1 MLAFY
6 MVRTQI
12 SASCVGAHMICLTGG
27 IIGTVFESLTVS
39 QRGVHGLDALHCG
52 TCCYGK
58 ANTNNGSFLIHPGTP
73 EQFQHILA
81 EDMTIYG
88 NQLDE
93 TNQMSDSVTLWRP
106 N

>member
-1 MLAFY
+1 
-6 MVRTQI
+6 
-12 SASCVGAHMICLTGG
+12 MICLTGG
-27 IIGTVFESLTVS
+27 VIGTVFESLTVS

-52 TCCYGK
+52 TCGYGK

-93 TNQMSDSVTLWRP
+93 TNQMSGSVTLWRP